1 MVLAMQLSLSFA
13 LPRFLRDLRSFSSLR
28 MPAPVTRLSD
38 ATAAGIYIHI
48 PFCRRRCFYCD
59 FPIKVIGDRE
69 SSRRVEGNSYTELLL
84 RDITSWSSLHG
95 YDMQQTNID
104 SIYFGGG
111 TPSLLP
117 DDCKS

>member
-1 MVLAMQLSLSFA
+1 MRMVLAVQISLSFA
-13 LPRFLRDLRSFSSLR
+13 LPRFLRDLRSCSSLR
-28 MPAPVTRLSD
+28 IPAPATILSD
-38 ATAAGIYIHI
+38 ATAGIYIHI

-69 SSRRVEGNSYTELLL
+69 SSRRVEGKSYTELLL

-95 YDMQQTNID
+95 MQQTSID